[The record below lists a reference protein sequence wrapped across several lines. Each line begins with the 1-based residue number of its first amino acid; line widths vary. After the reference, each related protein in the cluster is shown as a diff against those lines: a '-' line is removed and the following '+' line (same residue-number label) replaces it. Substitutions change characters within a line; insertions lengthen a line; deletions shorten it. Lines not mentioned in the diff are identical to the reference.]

1 MKIKKVLNNN
11 AVVVMEE
18 EKEKIAV
25 GAGVAFE
32 KRKNDIVNIYKVEKT
47 FIIEENE
54 KFQQLLS
61 RIPEEHFSIT
71 EEIITYAEE
80 FMGKKLNEHIHITLT
95 DHISFAIERQ
105 KKGIEVKN
113 KLLNEIK
120 ILYSKEFEVGIWAI
134 KHIKEQTQID
144 MPVDEAAF
152 IALHIHTFKANESS
166 FQQTLRQT
174 TIVRE
179 MVQIIINELKI
190 NVAEDNVSYQRLIMH
205 LHLLLDR
212 TNHYEI
218 AAMDAEM
225 LDMIKKKFPISYR
238 CALIVSK
245 KLLVYDIKLPYEELG
260 YIILHIE
267 RLRSQ

>member
-1 MKIKKVLNNN
+1 MKIKKILNNN
-11 AVVVMEE
+11 AVVVIEQ

-32 KRKNDIVNIYKVEKT
+32 KKKNDIVNIHKVEKT

-54 KFQQLLS
+54 RLQQLLS
-61 RIPEEHFSIT
+61 RIPEEHFTIT

-80 FMGKKLNEHIHITLT
+80 SMEKKLNEHIHVVLT

-105 KKGIEVKN
+105 KKGMEVKN

-120 ILYSKEFEVGIWAI
+120 ILYKKEFEIGLWAI

-152 IALHIHTFKANESS
+152 IALHIHTFKANEIS

-174 TIVRE
+174 TIVRD
-179 MVQIIINELKI
+179 MVQTIIGDLKI
-190 NVAEDNVSYQRLIMH
+190 NVEEDSVSYQRLIMH
-205 LHLLLDR
+205 LHFLLDR

-225 LDMIKKKFPISYR
+225 LDMLQNKFPVSYR
-238 CALIVSK
+238 CARNVSK
-245 KLLVYDIKLPYEELG
+245 KLLEYDIELPYEELG

-267 RLRSQ
+267 RLRNP